1 MRSKT
6 SWYNHELTKQ
16 NFRHVG
22 WISLIYFIAM
32 AVAIVINILMKI
44 EQDDRYYFYHE
55 PLNLFE
61 HGMFLQIL
69 TLFIVPIMTAI
80 FLFRY
85 LHHKDASDFI
95 HSLPV
100 KRKHLFYHQ
109 VLFGFGT
116 MLGPV
121 SLIALALFIMH
132 FVVDVS
138 EFYQLSSLGY
148 WYGIT
153 TLILS
158 LVFALTVFVGQL
170 TGTSIIQGI
179 FTFIFLLFP
188 AGFSILVMF
197 NLNYALIGVADYYFM
212 NEKVFEFSPL
222 TDLPNFLYSSHVS
235 STKIIVYIIFTLV
248 LLAVSL
254 FLYRKRNVE
263 TASQTITFG
272 ILKPIFIYSFTFC
285 FTLIGGLYFGAVQYG
300 YDWIVFG
307 YFLFS
312 IFGYLIAQMI
322 LNKTWRIFHKW
333 KEYVIF
339 FIACTLLFVL
349 IMLDF
354 TGFENRVPDPANI
367 DQVYVNDE
375 SYSYHLREE
384 ELNEYSG
391 ITDEKTIEAITEL
404 HQLLINDSKRGDFLN
419 YQKQSISLRYQL
431 TNGKELVREYYVD
444 DLNAY
449 EEQLS
454 KIHQS
459 PEHKMYSNELLRI
472 DQDKIKNLQISSHL
486 VNKEVFISQQ
496 EQIDAMINALQEDIL
511 TEAYYR
517 YRNEKA
523 YFSEIQIAVENDNNL
538 HLHHIYLPL
547 KLSYSNF
554 LTQLKEADLYEEA
567 VLLPEDVNKVLIAER
582 DIDTADEFNY
592 EPDNYFNEE
601 ARDVLEITDN
611 EQISHILDSIV
622 YTRDTNGDQYVI
634 GLYIDETYP
643 YVYFVKR
650 GHLPD
655 YVHTYFR

>member
-6 SWYNHELTKQ
+6 SWYNNELTKQ

-44 EQDDRYYFYHE
+44 EQDDRYYFYHDS
-55 PLNLFE
+55 LNLFE

-95 HSLPV
+95 HSLPM

-121 SLIALALFIMH
+121 SLIALSLFIMH

-153 TLILS
+153 SLILS

-222 TDLPNFLYSSHVS
+222 TDLPNFLYSHVS
-235 STKIIVYIIFTLV
+235 TTKIIIYIIATLV

-263 TASQTITFG
+263 TATQTITFQ

-312 IFGYLIAQMI
+312 IFGYLIAQMT
-322 LNKTWRIFHKW
+322 LNKTWRIFNKW

-339 FIACTLLFVL
+339 FIACAVLFLLV
-349 IMLDF
+349 MLDF

-367 DQVYVNDE
+367 DEVYVNDE
-375 SYSYHLREE
+375 PYQYHLSGE
-384 ELNEYSG
+384 ELDQFSG
-391 ITDEKTIEAITEL
+391 ITDEQTIKAITTL
-404 HQLLINDSKRGDFLN
+404 HQRLINDSKRGDFLN

-431 TNGKELVREYYVD
+431 SNGKQLVREYYVD

-459 PEHKMYSNELLRI
+459 LEHKMYSNELFRI
-472 DQDKIKNLQISSHL
+472 DQDKIKSLQISSHL
-486 VNKEVFISQQ
+486 VNKEAFISEQ
-496 EQIDAMINALQEDIL
+496 EQIDTMINALQEDIL
-511 TEAYYR
+511 TETYYS

-523 YFSEIQIAVENDNNL
+523 YFTEIQIEVENDNNL
-538 HLHHIYLPL
+538 NRYHVYLPV
-547 KLSYSNF
+547 KLSYSHF
-554 LTQLKEADLYEEA
+554 LTELKEANLYEEA

-582 DIDTADEFNY
+582 EIGLADEFNY

-601 ARDVLEITDN
+601 AKAVLEITDN
-611 EQISHILDSIV
+611 EQISQILDSIV
-622 YTRDTNGDQYVI
+622 YPHQTDGDQYVI
-634 GLYIDETYP
+634 GLYINESYP
-643 YVYFVKR
+643 YVYFVKKE
-650 GHLPD
+650 HLPD